1 MAINWYE
8 ENGRKKCLI
17 TVNVRSKIDPTV
29 RKQKKQRFDVIDDE
43 MTEAK
48 AIREEAKLQREADRL
63 VYETESLGMSWR
75 RLLDFYAAEG
85 VRALKQ
91 GTWSQREPCFKDSIS
106 SLNRFTAEW
115 VELRAAEI
123 APVNVTRLLHK
134 LEGQGFAGSTVVR
147 LLGDVRKV
155 FDLALLHEIK
165 GVTRNPTTGIS
176 IKSRRRKRDEIL
188 SRDEIRKLLVYAKM
202 YEPQW
207 YFIWS
212 FAVYTGLRNGELFAL
227 KWSDLDMDENCPL
240 IRAQRSYNKRTRE
253 YKETKTGES
262 REIPIC
268 QPLLEVIQELKRWH
282 LHEVTR
288 TSKEQSEFVLPRPGL
303 WQNGYQAKVLREFCK
318 EIGISTICF
327 HSLRAC
333 FATELL
339 RRGVPQIKVQAVGG
353 WSDMKSMTHYVRLS
367 GINVKGVTDALDFSS
382 PEMQINPNREMM
394 KVVGEHYRP
403 TSEEMA
409 NVEPLRTRKL
419 QNV

>member
-29 RKQKKQRFDVIDDE
+29 RKQKKQRYDVIDDE

-48 AIREEAKLQREADRL
+48 AVREEAKLQREADRL
-63 VYETESLGMSWR
+63 VYEAESLGMSWK
-75 RLLDFYAAEG
+75 RLLEFYETEG
-85 VRALKQ
+85 FKALKL
-91 GTWSQREPCFKDSIS
+91 GTWSQREPCFKDSLS

-115 VELRAAEI
+115 VELRAGEI

-134 LEGQGFAGSTVVR
+134 LEAQGLAGSTVTR

-165 GVTRNPTTGIS
+165 GLTRNPTTGIS

-188 SRDEIRKLLVYAKM
+188 SRDEIKKLLVYAKM

-212 FAVYTGLRNGELFAL
+212 FAVYTGLRNGELYAL
-227 KWSDLDMDENCPL
+227 KWSDVDFDSDCPL
-240 IRAQRSYNKRTRE
+240 IRVTTSYSKRTRT

-268 QPLLEVIQELKRWH
+268 QPLFEVMSELKKWH
-282 LHEVTR
+282 IHEVTR
-288 TSKEQSEFVLPRPGL
+288 TSKPTTEYVLPRPGL
-303 WQNGYQAKVLREFCK
+303 WQNGSQAKVLREFCK
-318 EIGISTICF
+318 EIGIAPICF

-353 WSDMKSMTHYVRLS
+353 WADMKSMTHYVRLS
-367 GINVKGVTDALDFSS
+367 GINVKGVTDALDFTS
-382 PEMQINPNREMM
+382 PEMQINPNRELM
-394 KVVGEHYRP
+394 KVVGDHYRP
-403 TSEEMA
+403 TDDDLK
-409 NVEPLRTRKL
+409 NVEPLRTRRL

>member
-8 ENGRKKCLI
+8 ENGRKMCII
-17 TVNVRSKIDPTV
+17 TVNVRSKIDPTI
-29 RKQKKQRFDVIDDE
+29 RKQKKQRYDVIDE
-43 MTEAK
+43 KMTEEK

-63 VYETESLGMSWR
+63 VFETETLGMSWQ
-75 RLLDFYAAEG
+75 RLLEFYETEG
-85 VRALKQ
+85 YKGLKN

-106 SLNRFTAEW
+106 SLKRFTTEW
-115 VELRAAEI
+115 TELRAGEI

-134 LEGQGFAGSTVVR
+134 LENDGFAGATVVR
-147 LLGDVRKV
+147 FLGDIRKV
-155 FDLALLHEIK
+155 FDLGLLHEIK
-165 GVTRNPTTGIS
+165 GITRNPTTGIS

-188 SRDEIRKLLVYAKM
+188 SHEEIKKLLAYAKL
-202 YEPQW
+202 YEQQW

-227 KWSDLDMDENCPL
+227 KWSDLDMEEHSPL
-240 IRAQRSYNKRTRE
+240 IRVQKSFNKRTRE

-288 TSKEQSEFVLPRPGL
+288 ASKAQSEFVLPRPGL

-318 EIGISTICF
+318 EIGITPICF

-353 WSDMKSMTHYVRLS
+353 WADMKSMTHYVRLS
-367 GINVKGVTDALDFSS
+367 GINVKGVTDALDFSTPEAQIS
-382 PEMQINPNREMM
+382 PSRTMM
-394 KVVGEHYRP
+394 EAVGEHYRP
-403 TSEEMA
+403 SEEEMK
-409 NVEPLRTRKL
+409 NVEPLLTRKL
-419 QNV
+419 QRV